1 MDTLYILECIAYL
14 AVIPL
19 GPVMT
24 YLFYLETVKKQHDMK
39 LANRQMK
46 MAEDFW
52 SATTY

>member
-24 YLFYLETVKKQHDMK
+24 NLFYLETVKKQNDMR
-39 LANRQMK
+39 LANRQME

-52 SATTY
+52 SDTKY